1 MSIEGQKTVVVG
13 MSGGVDSSVS
23 ALLLKQQG
31 YRVIGL
37 FMKNWD
43 ETDPVT
49 GACTSAEDFSDVEQ
63 VCTQLDI
70 PYYGINFVQEYR
82 DLVFTEFLQEIRLG
96 FTPNP
101 DILCNKWIKFDVF
114 LQKAKEVGADYIATG
129 HYCQTD
135 GMHLIK
141 GKDPLKDQSYFLH
154 AISGH
159 TLEKVLFPIGGM
171 EKTEVRRLAQE
182 HQLPVFN
189 KKDSTG
195 ICFIGERNFTK
206 FLSQY
211 IPMESGEFRTLD
223 ETVVGKHCGACF
235 YTLGQRRHLGL
246 GGPGPRWFVIA
257 KDITRNIVYVERGE
271 HPALF
276 SSTLSADRITW
287 IAGTPPVFPLQC
299 KAKIRYRQAD
309 QACTVTMGEGGLIH
323 VGFDVPQRAIT
334 PGQAVVFYQDDV
346 CLGGGVIVP

>member
-1 MSIEGQKTVVVG
+1 MSVSAQKTVVVG
-13 MSGGVDSSVS
+13 MSGGVDSSVA

-37 FMKNWD
+37 FMKNWED
-43 ETDPVT
+43 TDPVT
-49 GACTSAEDFSDVEQ
+49 GACTSAEDFSDVEK

-70 PYYGINFVQEYR
+70 PYYGINFVKEYQ
-82 DLVFTEFLQEIRLG
+82 DLVFAEFLQELRMG

-135 GMHLIK
+135 GVHLLK
-141 GKDPLKDQSYFLH
+141 GKDLLKDQSYFLY
-154 AISGH
+154 AIDGS
-159 TLEKVLFPIGGM
+159 TLEKVLFPIGGIP
-171 EKTEVRRLAQE
+171 KTEVRRLAKE
-182 HQLPVFN
+182 HGLPVFN

-211 IPMESGEFRTLD
+211 IPMEPGEFRTLD
-223 ETVVGKHCGACF
+223 ETVVGQHCGTCF

-246 GGPGPRWFVIA
+246 GGAGPRWFVVA
-257 KDITRNIVYVERGE
+257 KDVKRNIVYVERGE

-276 SSTLSADRITW
+276 AHELCADRVSW
-287 IAGTPPVFPLQC
+287 IAGTSPAFPLRCQ
-299 KAKIRYRQAD
+299 AKIRYRQAD
-309 QACTVTMGEGGLIH
+309 QACSVDMLEEGQLH
-323 VGFDVPQRAIT
+323 VRFDLPQRAIT
-334 PGQAVVFYQDDV
+334 PGQALVLYQGEV
-346 CLGGGVIVP
+346 CLGGAVIV